1 MRIRMSDLEA
11 VLRRVPVL
19 GVVVLLAGVL
29 GGCAGG
35 PLRPGFQ
42 SPPAT
47 PTQAL
52 SPLDT
57 PTAPPKPTETPVPT
71 PTHTPVPTPL
81 PLPTSAYHA
90 LWVDTISWD
99 IPGGP
104 EGTIWLADPNDVGH
118 RQAIVHWGDQ
128 EIYHAAVAPDGRQ
141 VAFTAA
147 PWGAPERP
155 LWIVNIRTGDRTQ
168 LLPNA
173 DQVRWSHDGHAL
185 AYTANEAPAGTALQV
200 VDMTT
205 RESRRLTSVEAG
217 AMLDLLGWSSDD
229 QKIYYIRPS
238 PQSPELGS
246 ELWAIG
252 QDGLN
257 AHKIAS
263 LGDRPGSPV
272 LSPDGSKFLIG
283 SPEGLAWISAD
294 GHDQHVI
301 TQPTW
306 GFTATWAPD
315 SQGLVISR
323 WEANRSNMV
332 VQVVDVTT
340 QSTKDL
346 GVITPIGNWQLL
358 ALSPDRNWLAA
369 YHHYTGLY
377 WLHLPTG
384 TAIPVPTQGRI
395 TFLGWVPRPSG
406 S

>member
-1 MRIRMSDLEA
+1 MRKRMSDLEA
-11 VLRRVPVL
+11 ALRQVPVL
-19 GVVVLLAGVL
+19 GVVVLLASLLSACV
-29 GGCAGG
+29 GG

-42 SPPAT
+42 SPQAT
-47 PTQAL
+47 PTQPP
-52 SPLDT
+52 SPLAT
-57 PTAPPKPTETPVPT
+57 PTPPPKPTDTVAPT

-81 PLPTSAYHA
+81 PLPTSAYYA

-104 EGTIWLADPNDVGH
+104 EGTIWLADPNDIGQ
-118 RQAIVHWGDQ
+118 RQAIVHLGNQ

-155 LWIVNIRTGDRTQ
+155 LWIVNIRTGELAQ
-168 LLPNA
+168 LLPIA
-173 DQVRWSHDGHAL
+173 TQVQWSHDGHAL
-185 AYTANEAPAGTALQV
+185 AYTAPQAIAGITLGV

-217 AMLDLLGWSSDD
+217 ATLNLLGWSSDD
-229 QKIYYIRPS
+229 QKIYYIRSS

-263 LGDRPGSPV
+263 LGNRPGSPV

-283 SPEGLAWISAD
+283 TPEGVAWISAD

-306 GFTATWAPD
+306 GFTAIWAPD

-332 VQVVDVTT
+332 VQVVDVIT

-358 ALSPDRNWLAA
+358 ALSPDHNWLAA

-384 TAIPVPTQGRI
+384 AAVPVPTQGRI
-395 TFLGWVPRPSG
+395 IFLGWVPRPSEE
-406 S
+406 